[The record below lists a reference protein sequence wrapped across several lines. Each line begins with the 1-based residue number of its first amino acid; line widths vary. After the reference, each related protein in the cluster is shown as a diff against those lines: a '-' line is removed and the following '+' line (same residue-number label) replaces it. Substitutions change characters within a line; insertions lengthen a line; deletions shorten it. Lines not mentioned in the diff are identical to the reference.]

1 MLNLGYQRPMPWWAW
16 FGLGVAVGAVAY
28 LLVGNALAYRR
39 HRHRTAAAS
48 PAPYIAMDGR
58 TVNFKGEDEAEGE
71 EIGPVFIT
79 DQDDPDF
86 LHEVGWMKISD
97 ARELARTLGHDF
109 SAG

>member
-1 MLNLGYQRPMPWWAW
+1 MSDTRSHGVVGVVRPWDR
-16 FGLGVAVGAVAY
+16 GRGAAY

-39 HRHRTAAAS
+39 HRQRTAAAS
-48 PAPYIAMDGR
+48 PSVYIAARMRGR

-79 DQDDPDF
+79 DYDDPDL

-97 ARELARTLGHDF
+97 ARELARGLGHAF
-109 SAG
+109 SAD